1 MEKKCGDLLRKG
13 ERKKFLNSG
22 HLQEGKTMIE
32 KSKDNL
38 SLGSH
43 YRCTYIERER
53 MNKFMVMYNKH
64 LVL

>member
-1 MEKKCGDLLRKG
+1 
-13 ERKKFLNSG
+13 
-22 HLQEGKTMIE
+22 MIE

-53 MNKFMVMYNKH
+53 MNKLMVMYNKH